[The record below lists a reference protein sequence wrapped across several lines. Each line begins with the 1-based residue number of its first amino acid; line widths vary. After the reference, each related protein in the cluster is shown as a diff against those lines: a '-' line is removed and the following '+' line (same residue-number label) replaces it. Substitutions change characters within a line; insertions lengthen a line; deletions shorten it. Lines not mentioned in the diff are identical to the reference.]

1 MIAEFE
7 LGLAADV
14 AALARVLDDAG
25 DAVDG
30 HRTLVRVAR
39 LAVTTTRRLSCP
51 RPVVVVVRV
60 VVATLP
66 CISPVVVAHLSADE
80 AACQKAG
87 ANDRQQN
94 RVLHRVSLTVID
106 SPLTSCP
113 QPQTLVQW
121 LSISTGPHGGSRE
134 GVTRVTSNPL
144 ARQPISCFYYACALS
159 YFDVVLCPSSSQI
172 PLCSLA
178 RVPKV
183 TPSKKS

>member
-14 AALARVLDDAG
+14 AALAGVLDDAG

-134 GVTRVTSNPL
+134 GVTRVTSNPPGAATYFMFLLCVCLKLFRCRFVPLLEPNPSML
-144 ARQPISCFYYACALS
+144 ARSG
-159 YFDVVLCPSSSQI
+159 SQSH
-172 PLCSLA
+172 PL
-178 RVPKV
+178 
-183 TPSKKS
+183 

>member
-30 HRTLVRVAR
+30 QRTLVRVAR

-87 ANDRQQN
+87 ANDRQQS

-106 SPLTSCP
+106 SPLASCP

-134 GVTRVTSNPL
+134 GVTRVTSNPHGAATYFMFLLCVCLKLFRCRFVPLLEPNPSML
-144 ARQPISCFYYACALS
+144 ARSG
-159 YFDVVLCPSSSQI
+159 SQSH
-172 PLCSLA
+172 PL
-178 RVPKV
+178 
-183 TPSKKS
+183 